1 MAEEWEAARFQIALW
16 SLSLVGHVHP
26 LSTDIAKIP
35 DSVVIYGLAVAFYK
49 SRPLYLLLVTFLGFL
64 LAKALTSLVTS
75 LPITPYLSRYL
86 PLSLI

>member
-1 MAEEWEAARFQIALW
+1 MVII
-16 SLSLVGHVHP
+16 VGGHVHP

-35 DSVVIYGLAVAFYK
+35 DSVVIYGLVVAFYK